1 MGNSNEI
8 HVNSI
13 QICCHRG
20 ICTPQY
26 EITFQE
32 FEYKSRVTPSPTVHQ
47 EIFKSFAVDADSQLS
62 SLDTSRQIKLE
73 QALNY
78 AKRLKLQVVSSST
91 LKRNTEYSISPL
103 GYEFS
108 QRAAKDGVTYFGVK
122 KKIRQE
128 EGNVVVNDIIIP
140 LEDSEIA
147 EQHRGQHFCVYYD
160 ITRDSYFIRDLSV
173 GFGSFVKV
181 LDPLLLKDNYLIQMG
196 EHYLLINLLQESVWP
211 RLKIKVF
218 GPPCVD
224 KLMFFNPED
233 HADNLIKIGR
243 AANCDIM
250 LDDSLVSKLQSII
263 EFKNCEWI
271 LRDGD
276 GYKNSTNGIWLYM
289 SEAMEIKSGM
299 VFKSNHTVLAAILE

>member
-1 MGNSNEI
+1 MGNSNEMQ
-8 HVNSI
+8 VKAI
-13 QICCHRG
+13 QVCCTRG

-32 FEYKSRVTPSPTVHQ
+32 FEYKSRATPSPTVHQ

-62 SLDTSRQIKLE
+62 SQDTSRQIKLE

-91 LKRNTEYSISPL
+91 LKRNTEYTISPL

-108 QRAAKDGVTYFGVK
+108 QRSAKDGVTYFGVK
-122 KKIRQE
+122 KKSRQE
-128 EGNVVVNDIIIP
+128 EGNIVINDIIIP

-160 ITRDSYFIRDLSV
+160 IIRDSYFIRDLSV
-173 GFGSFVKV
+173 GFGSFIK
-181 LDPLLLKDNYLIQMG
+181 LSGPLVLKDNYLIQMG

-211 RLKIKVF
+211 RLKVKLF
-218 GPPCVD
+218 GPPCLD
-224 KLMFFNPED
+224 KLLFFNPEE
-233 HADNLIKIGR
+233 HVENLIKIGR
-243 AANCDIM
+243 GLGCDIV
-250 LDDSLVSKLQSII
+250 LDDSLVSKLQSTI
-263 EFKNCEWI
+263 EFKNCTWI
-271 LRDGD
+271 MRDGD

-289 SEAMEIKSGM
+289 SEALEIKNGM
-299 VFKSNHTVLAAILE
+299 VFKSNHTVLIASLE